1 MTMCVWK
8 KILIQFYTFS
18 EKQVAS
24 RVEKLEETYKEWEK
38 TNFPDKKKKENA
50 KKTLDSIKL
59 EKKNKDVEKFI
70 KKRYLSKNK

>member
-1 MTMCVWK
+1 MK